1 MKKRGVLLGIL
12 GLDRFGVGK
21 KLILLMYILVIF
33 SMTTVAYYGY
43 QHAGSAYRDKAL
55 SVASLGVRDT
65 SRSVSDFLHTIP
77 DDLSFVSSFYAMK
90 RYLYWQDLDVQY
102 KSSEWKH
109 ATVETFRSFL
119 LSKDYYYKL
128 RFIDTKGQEQIVL
141 RHNKENRSV
150 FTEPSENLQD
160 KLHKEYF
167 FESMKL
173 RPEDFFVS
181 KINLNEEQGK
191 IEKPYVPVIRFARS
205 VFGDN
210 QVFYGVVVLSV
221 YADSFLQGI
230 TSRNANRNGKRYLI
244 SSDGQYLLHP
254 EQKNWEPF
262 LGGQVGFRQEF
273 PKIYK
278 RLLGIEKGVFS
289 SGENVI
295 GFERIYP
302 HPHHRETFWILIEVM
317 DENVVM
323 QQLDRFVVA
332 FILIFLATVLLVF
345 LATRYFIG
353 GLIGPL
359 LVINRQ
365 LRQLSLGKVEKEKL
379 DYVGKDEI
387 GQMMQYT
394 GKLVAYLEDISRQ
407 ADRIS
412 AGNYAESVSMLSEQD
427 RLGHAVNN
435 MTLMIRENQQK
446 NEEQSWLEQGKGQ
459 LDNLL
464 RGEQSLEDMADKIVT
479 FVSAYL
485 QAAVGTFYVSDDEEF
500 LHLYASYAYRN
511 RKSPSNNFKLGEGMV
526 GQAALEKKL
535 MIISEVPKGY
545 LRACSS
551 LGECEPVCLLIAPFL
566 YNKQV
571 KAVLEIGSFTELS
584 ELQISFIE
592 QIGERVGIALHSVQ
606 SRLRMQEVL
615 QVTRQQAEELQS
627 QQKELQGFNQELEE
641 QTQRLRASEEELQA
655 NQDQLLATNEE
666 LEEKNTSLNQQ
677 KRAIEQANEALL
689 HSRREIERK
698 AEEVARSSK
707 YKSEFLANM
716 SHELRTPL
724 NSLLLLAQTLEANRQ
739 GNLTEDD
746 IEMVKIIHHSGD
758 ELLALINDIL
768 DLSKIEAGQ
777 MVLVQD
783 RIAVADVFTELNN
796 TFRHQAEQ
804 KGLALHFNIAD
815 EVPQNIKSDRQRLEQ
830 ILNNLLSNAVK
841 FTAQGEITVFVSL
854 VQSGIDLRRPDLS
867 SENALAVAVQDSG
880 IGIPFTKQQI
890 IFEAFQQAD
899 GGTTRKYGGTGLGL
913 SIARDLADLLGGEIH
928 LESKEGKGAR
938 FTLYLPV
945 QKENF
950 KEVQHKGEDK
960 PHSTHSRKPVD
971 VGSVVV
977 DDDRHDLKE
986 NDSVVLVIED
996 DSVFAALFVRECREK
1011 GLKCLV
1017 ALSGEEGLRL
1027 VAERLPR
1034 AIILD
1039 LNLPGISGW
1048 NVLNILK
1055 RQVETRHIPVHIMS
1069 IDDVGLDARRKGAA
1083 TALQKPVSREQLER
1097 ALDNIKRTSKQQVRT
1112 LLVAAQDSGRRK
1124 DIIAL
1129 MGNRDVRSEEAE
1141 SGTEVL
1147 EKLQI
1152 RDYDCLIMGLEFS
1165 DMKGLSLLKCLEDED
1180 VNIPPVIVYTG
1191 KNISWEETAELEQYA
1206 DSIII
1211 KSVMSEERLLD
1222 ESSLF
1227 LHRIIS
1233 ELPEKKQR
1241 MIRNL
1246 HEDDAI
1252 FQGKRILLVDDDMRN
1267 VFALAKVLGD
1277 KGMKTVKAEDGA
1289 TALALL
1295 EQEDAFDLVLMDI
1308 MMPVMDGYE
1317 AIKRIRKQQKWEG
1330 LPIIALTAKAMKE
1343 DRSRCLAAG
1352 ANDYLTKPVDVER
1365 LLALLRLWLYR

>member
-12 GLDRFGVGK
+12 GFNRFGVGK
-21 KLILLMYILVIF
+21 KLILLIYIFVIF

-65 SRSVSDFLHTIP
+65 SRSMSDFLRAIP

-90 RYLYWQDLDVQY
+90 RYLYWQDLDVKY

-128 RFIDTKGQEQIVL
+128 RFIDTKGHEQIVL
-141 RHNKENRSV
+141 RHNKETGSV
-150 FTEPSENLQD
+150 FTEPSEDLQD

-167 FESMKL
+167 FESIKL
-173 RPEDFFVS
+173 SSDDFFVS
-181 KINLNEEQGK
+181 EINLNEEQGK
-191 IEKPYVPVIRFARS
+191 IERPYVPVIRFARS

-210 QVFYGVVVLSV
+210 QVFYGVAVLSV

-230 TSRNANRNGKRYLI
+230 ANRNANANGKRYLI
-244 SSDGQYLLHP
+244 SSDGHYLLHP

-262 LGGQVGFRQEF
+262 LGRQAGFQQEF
-273 PKIYK
+273 PEIYT
-278 RLLGIEKGVFS
+278 RLSGLERGVFIS
-289 SGENVI
+289 DGKVI

-323 QQLDRFVVA
+323 QQLDRFIVA

-365 LRQLSLGKVEKEKL
+365 LRQLSLGKVKKEKL
-379 DYVGKDEI
+379 EYAGKDEV
-387 GQMMQYT
+387 GQMIQYT
-394 GKLVAYLEDISRQ
+394 GKLVAYLEDISLQ

-412 AGNYAESVSMLSEQD
+412 AGNYAEFVSVLSEQD

-446 NEEQSWLEQGKGQ
+446 NEKQSWLEQGKGQ

-464 RGEQSLEDMADKIVT
+464 RGEQSLEEMADKIVT
-479 FVSAYL
+479 FVSVYL
-485 QAAVGTFYVSDDEEF
+485 QAAVGTFYVSDDEGS
-500 LHLYASYAYRN
+500 LHLYAGYAYRN
-511 RKSPSNNFKLGEGMV
+511 RESLSNHFKPGEGMV

-535 MIISEVPKGY
+535 IIISEVPGRY

-551 LGECEPVCLLIAPFL
+551 LGECEPACLLIAPFL

-571 KAVLEIGSFTELS
+571 KAVLEIGSFTEFTK
-584 ELQISFIE
+584 LQINFIE
-592 QIGERVGIALHSVQ
+592 LIGERVGIALHSAQ

-615 QVTRQQAEELQS
+615 QVTRQQATELQS
-627 QQKELQGFNQELEE
+627 QQEELQASNEELEE
-641 QTQRLRASEEELQA
+641 QAQRLRASEEELQA

-666 LEEKNTSLNQQ
+666 LEGKNKSLNQQ

-698 AEEVARSSK
+698 AEEVAKSSK

-746 IEMVKIIHHSGD
+746 IEMVHVIHHSGD

-768 DLSKIEAGQ
+768 DLSKVEAGQ

-783 RIAVADVFTELNN
+783 RIAVADLFAELNK

-804 KGLALHFNIAD
+804 KGLVLRFTLAD

-841 FTAQGEITVFVSL
+841 FTDQGKITVFVSL
-854 VQSGIDLRRPDLS
+854 VPSGIDLRRPDLS
-867 SENALAVAVQDSG
+867 SENALVVAVQDSG
-880 IGIPFTKQQI
+880 IGIPLAKQQI
-890 IFEAFQQAD
+890 IFEAFRQVD
-899 GGTTRKYGGTGLGL
+899 GGTARKYGGTGLGL
-913 SIARDLADLLGGEIH
+913 SIARNLADLLGGEIH
-928 LESKEGKGAR
+928 LESKEGEGAR

-945 QKENF
+945 EKEPF
-950 KEVQHKGEDK
+950 KEIQPESGED
-960 PHSTHSRKPVD
+960 PHSTEPAPVGD
-971 VGSVVV
+971 VLVVV

-996 DSVFAALFVRECREK
+996 DSVFAALLVRECREK
-1011 GLKCLV
+1011 GLRCLV
-1017 ALSGEEGLRL
+1017 AFSGEEGLRL
-1027 VAERLPR
+1027 ADEHVPR

-1039 LNLPGISGW
+1039 LKLPG
-1048 NVLNILK
+1048 
-1055 RQVETRHIPVHIMS
+1055 
-1069 IDDVGLDARRKGAA
+1069 
-1083 TALQKPVSREQLER
+1083 
-1097 ALDNIKRTSKQQVRT
+1097 
-1112 LLVAAQDSGRRK
+1112 
-1124 DIIAL
+1124 
-1129 MGNRDVRSEEAE
+1129 
-1141 SGTEVL
+1141 
-1147 EKLQI
+1147 
-1152 RDYDCLIMGLEFS
+1152 
-1165 DMKGLSLLKCLEDED
+1165 
-1180 VNIPPVIVYTG
+1180 
-1191 KNISWEETAELEQYA
+1191 
-1206 DSIII
+1206 
-1211 KSVMSEERLLD
+1211 
-1222 ESSLF
+1222 
-1227 LHRIIS
+1227 
-1233 ELPEKKQR
+1233 
-1241 MIRNL
+1241 
-1246 HEDDAI
+1246 
-1252 FQGKRILLVDDDMRN
+1252 
-1267 VFALAKVLGD
+1267 
-1277 KGMKTVKAEDGA
+1277 
-1289 TALALL
+1289 
-1295 EQEDAFDLVLMDI
+1295 
-1308 MMPVMDGYE
+1308 
-1317 AIKRIRKQQKWEG
+1317 
-1330 LPIIALTAKAMKE
+1330 
-1343 DRSRCLAAG
+1343 
-1352 ANDYLTKPVDVER
+1352 
-1365 LLALLRLWLYR
+1365 

>member
-1 MKKRGVLLGIL
+1 MNNIASFEFFFLAT
-12 GLDRFGVGK
+12 LDFGE
-21 KLILLMYILVIF
+21 
-33 SMTTVAYYGY
+33 
-43 QHAGSAYRDKAL
+43 
-55 SVASLGVRDT
+55 DT
-65 SRSVSDFLHTIP
+65 
-77 DDLSFVSSFYAMK
+77 FVSSFYAIK
-90 RYLYWQDLDVQY
+90 RYLYWQDLDVEY

-119 LSKDYYYKL
+119 FSKDYYYKL

-141 RHNKENRSV
+141 RHNKENGSV
-150 FTEPSENLQD
+150 FTEPSENLQS

-167 FESMKL
+167 FESIKL

-181 KINLNEEQGK
+181 EINLNEEQGK

-210 QVFYGVVVLSV
+210 QVCYGVAVLSV

-230 TSRNANRNGKRYLI
+230 TNRNANGKRYLI

-262 LGGQVGFRQEF
+262 LGRQAGFQQEF
-273 PKIYK
+273 PKIYT
-278 RLLGIEKGVFS
+278 RLSGLERGVFS
-289 SGENVI
+289 SDGKVI

-317 DENVVM
+317 DEHVVM
-323 QQLDRFVVA
+323 QQLDRFVVT
-332 FILIFLATVLLVF
+332 FILIFFATVLLVF
-345 LATRYFIG
+345 LATRYFVG
-353 GLIGPL
+353 GLIAPL

-379 DYVGKDEI
+379 DYAGKDEI
-387 GQMMQYT
+387 GQMIQYT
-394 GKLVAYLEDISRQ
+394 GKLVAYLEDLSRQ
-407 ADRIS
+407 ADRIA

-435 MTLMIRENQQK
+435 MTLMIRENQQR

-464 RGEQSLEDMADKIVT
+464 RGEQSLEEMADKIVT
-479 FVSAYL
+479 FISAYL
-485 QAAVGTFYVSDDEEF
+485 QAAVGTFYVSDDEGG

-535 MIISEVPKGY
+535 IIISEVPKRY

-571 KAVLEIGSFTELS
+571 KAVLEIGSFAEFT
-584 ELQISFIE
+584 ELQINFIE
-592 QIGERVGIALHSVQ
+592 QIGERVGIALYSVQ
-606 SRLRMQEVL
+606 SRLRMQEIL
-615 QVTRQQAEELQS
+615 QVTQQQAEELQS
-627 QQKELQGFNQELEE
+627 QQKELQASNEELEE

-655 NQDQLLATNEE
+655 NQDQLVTTNVE

-677 KRAIEQANEALL
+677 KRAIEQANEALRN
-689 HSRREIERK
+689 SRKEIERK
-698 AEEVARSSK
+698 AEEVARASK

-739 GNLTEDD
+739 GNLTEED
-746 IEMVKIIHHSGD
+746 IEAIKVIHRSGD

-777 MVLVQD
+777 MTLVQE
-783 RIAVADVFTELNN
+783 RIAVADVFAELKR
-796 TFRHQAEQ
+796 TFQHQAEQ
-804 KGLALHFNIAD
+804 KGLALHFHIAD
-815 EVPQNIKSDRQRLEQ
+815 EVPQNIRSDRQRLDQ

-841 FTAQGEITVFVSL
+841 FTDQGEITVSVSL
-854 VQSGIDLRRPDLS
+854 MPSGIDLRRLDLS
-867 SENALAVAVQDSG
+867 PKNALAVTVQDSG
-880 IGIPFTKQQI
+880 IGIPFAKQQV

-899 GGTTRKYGGTGLGL
+899 GGTARKYGGTGLGL

-928 LESKEGKGAR
+928 LESKEGEGAR

-950 KEVQHKGEDK
+950 KEVWYKGAKK
-960 PHSTHSRKPVD
+960 PHSTRSTHNTESVVD
-971 VGSVVV
+971 VGSLTAE
-977 DDDRHDLKE
+977 DDRHSLKE

-996 DSVFAALFVRECREK
+996 DPNFASLLVRQCHET

-1017 ALSGEEGLRL
+1017 ALTGEEGLRL
-1027 VAERLPR
+1027 ADEYVPR

-1039 LNLPGISGW
+1039 LKLPGISGW
-1048 NVLNILK
+1048 KVLEVLK
-1055 RQVETRHIPVHIMS
+1055 EQTETRHIPVHIMS
-1069 IDDVGLDARRKGAA
+1069 VEDSGFDARRQGAVA
-1083 TALQKPVSREQLER
+1083 VLQKPVSREQLKY
-1097 ALDNIKRTSKQQVRT
+1097 AFDDIKKTSNRQVRT

-1124 DIIAL
+1124 KIIAL
-1129 MGNRDVRSEEAE
+1129 MGNKDVQSEEAE
-1141 SGTEVL
+1141 SGREVL
-1147 EKLQI
+1147 EKL
-1152 RDYDCLIMGLEFS
+1152 RSREYDCLIMGLEFP
-1165 DMKGLSLLKCLEDED
+1165 DMKGRALLKCLEDEE
-1180 VNIPPVIVYTG
+1180 VNIPPVIVYTAR
-1191 KNISWEETAELEQYA
+1191 KVSWKENAELEQYA

-1211 KSVMSEERLLD
+1211 KGVMSEERLLD

-1233 ELPEKKQR
+1233 DLPEKKQR

-1267 VFALAKVLGD
+1267 IFALAKVLND
-1277 KGMKTVKAEDGA
+1277 KGMKTVKAEDGVA
-1289 TALALL
+1289 ALAVL
-1295 EQEDAFDLVLMDI
+1295 EKEDAFDLVLMDI

-1317 AIKRIRKQQKWEG
+1317 TIKRIRKQPKWEE
-1330 LPIIALTAKAMKE
+1330 LPIIALTAKAMKD

-1352 ANDYLTKPVDVER
+1352 ANDYLAKPVDAKR